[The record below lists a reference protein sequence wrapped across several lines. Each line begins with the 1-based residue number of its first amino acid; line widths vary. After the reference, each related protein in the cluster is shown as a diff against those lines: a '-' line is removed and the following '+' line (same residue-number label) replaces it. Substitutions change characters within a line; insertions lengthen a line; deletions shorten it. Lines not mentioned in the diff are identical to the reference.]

1 MRSNLPSLNLLRGF
15 EAAARHLSFTK
26 AADELNVT
34 QGAISRQIREL
45 EFFFD
50 KPLFVRMTRK
60 IALTSDGEAFFE
72 QVSSALKQ
80 IDEAVQVMLHQSNYR
95 HIKLSIPPTLSTHW
109 LMPRLSEFTKNHP
122 DVKVTLLSSVGPTSL
137 ADHDAD
143 IAIRV
148 EPLPGHGQEPFR
160 SRFPLDAAARWS
172 RMTAEELFPNI
183 LVPVC
188 TRQLLGERPYVSPI
202 ELSKMPLIQTTARP
216 YSWSTWLN
224 FHNIP
229 MKGITFA
236 MEFGHYFMAL
246 DAARQGIG
254 VAIVPSVIYANYV
267 HGGDLTIPIS
277 PEDVRN
283 TPKAGTYYMYTAA
296 DETQRPEI
304 HDFRMWIRSQA
315 ALLTSNVNAMFA

>member
-1 MRSNLPSLNLLRGF
+1 MPERLPSLNLLRGF

-45 EFFFD
+45 EFYFD

-60 IALTSDGEAFFE
+60 IVLTRDGEAFFE
-72 QVSSALKQ
+72 IVSSALEK
-80 IDEAVQVMLHQSNYR
+80 IDEATQMMLHRPDYR

-109 LMPRLSEFTKNHP
+109 LMPRLSGFTKDHP

-143 IAIRV
+143 IAIRL
-148 EPLPGHGQEPFR
+148 EPLPGSGPEQPR
-160 SRFPLDAAARWS
+160 ARLPLDAVTRWS
-172 RMTAEELFPNI
+172 KMIADELFPNI

-188 TRQLLGERPYVSPI
+188 TPGLLEGRQYVSPL
-202 ELSKMPLIQTTARP
+202 EVAKMPLIQITARP
-216 YSWSTWLN
+216 YSWITW
-224 FHNIP
+224 FTSHAVPI
-229 MKGITFA
+229 KGVTYA

-254 VAIVPSVIYANYV
+254 VAIVPSVIFANYL
-267 HGGDLTIPIS
+267 HGGDLTIPIP

-283 TPKAGTYYMYTAA
+283 TPKAGVYYMFTAD

-304 HDFRMWIRSQA
+304 DQFRAWIRKEA
-315 ALLTSNVNAMFA
+315 AHLLDNLDSLLT